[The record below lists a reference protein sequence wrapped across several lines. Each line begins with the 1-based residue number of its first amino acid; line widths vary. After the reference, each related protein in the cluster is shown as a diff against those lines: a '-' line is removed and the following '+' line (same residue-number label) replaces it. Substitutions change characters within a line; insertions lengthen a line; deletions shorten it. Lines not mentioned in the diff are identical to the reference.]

1 MTETIDRN
9 MTYDKYDSTEESDNI
24 ADFLLELGIIY
35 NYKEF
40 LVSRLTWILEGNRLA
55 TKILISL
62 LRYRSKQDTIF
73 VAIAHY
79 FH

>member
-24 ADFLLELGIIY
+24 VDFLLELSIIY
-35 NYKEF
+35 NYIEF
-40 LVSRLTWILEGNRLA
+40 LVSCLTWILEGNRLA

-73 VAIAHY
+73 VAITH